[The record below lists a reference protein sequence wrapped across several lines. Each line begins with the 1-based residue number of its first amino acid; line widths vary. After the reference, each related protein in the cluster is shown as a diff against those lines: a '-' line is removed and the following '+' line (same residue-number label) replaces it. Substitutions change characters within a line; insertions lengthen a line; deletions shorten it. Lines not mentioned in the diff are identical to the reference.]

1 MLNVN
6 PILKTDS
13 YKMSHPLQ
21 YPFGTTE
28 VMAYIESRGG
38 LFPGTTFFGLQMF
51 VEELANTTITKEMVE
66 EADAFVAKHIGPG
79 IFQKQ
84 GWMIVVNEYDGKVP
98 VEIRAVPEGTYLP
111 NHNVQVTIRTT
122 DPRLFW
128 MASWIETQIL
138 RAAWYPTTVATISNN
153 IKKVILRYLLATSDD
168 ADINGQINF
177 KLHDFGARGVSSGE
191 SAGIGGAAH
200 LINFM
205 GSDTMEGI
213 AYANHFYNCDMA
225 AFSIPAAEHST
236 ITTYGRENER
246 EAFRAMLQRFNTP
259 LVAVVSDSY
268 DLMNAVENI
277 WGKELKQEVI
287 DSGKIVVVRPDSGDP
302 ATIVTEVLKGLDKNF
317 GSTVNSKGYKVLNHV
332 RVIQGD
338 GINQTSI
345 EAILKNA
352 VAAGFAADNIAF
364 GMGGALLQ
372 QLNRDTFKYADKACL
387 ACVNG
392 EWVRVFKDPV
402 TDPGKRSKSGHVDL
416 IKYGHGWMTVD
427 RIADFSTAHIPS
439 ELQTVYFNGEVEN
452 RTTLTEIRERV
463 NYTLMQQLKAEAH
476 A

>member
-1 MLNVN
+1 MFTVN
-6 PILKTDS
+6 PLLKTDS
-13 YKMSHPLQ
+13 YKVSHPLQ
-21 YPFGTTE
+21 YPHGTTE
-28 VMAYIESRGG
+28 VMTYIESRGG
-38 LFPGTTFFGLQMF
+38 PFPGTTFFGLQMF

-66 EADAFVAKHIGPG
+66 HADAFCTKHLGPG
-79 IFQKQ
+79 IFRFAD
-84 GWMIVVNEYDGKVP
+84 WMIVVNEYGGKIP
-98 VEIRAVPEGTYLP
+98 LEIRAVPEGTYLP
-111 NHNVQVTIRTT
+111 NHNVQVTVRST

-128 MASWIETQIL
+128 MTSFIETQIL
-138 RAAWYPTTVATISNN
+138 RAVWYPTTVATISNN

-213 AYANHFYNCDMA
+213 QYANHFYDCDMA

-236 ITTYGRENER
+236 ITTYGRDHER
-246 EAFRAMLQRFNTP
+246 DAFRAMLERFNTP

-317 GSTVNSKGYKVLNHV
+317 GSTINSKGYKVLNNV

-338 GINQTSI
+338 GINQSSI
-345 EAILKNA
+345 EAILERA
-352 VAAGFAADNIAF
+352 TAAGFAADNIAF

-372 QLNRDTFKYADKACL
+372 QLNRDTFKYADKACM
-387 ACVNG
+387 AIVNG
-392 EWVRVFKDPV
+392 KVVHVYKDPA
-402 TDPGKRSKSGHVDL
+402 TDPGKRSKSGDL
-416 IKYGHGWMTVD
+416 DLVKYGHGWTTVD
-427 RIADFSTAHIPS
+427 RLTFDNGSVPS
-439 ELQTVYFNGEVEN
+439 ELQLVYRNGETFN
-452 RTTLTEIRERV
+452 HQTLTEIRERV
-463 NYTLMQQLKAEAH
+463 NYMLQRQISAETVS
-476 A
+476 